1 MAPARD
7 RVDPRFA
14 AVPRATLSRIGWVSA
29 AIAVVLIW
37 LAVLGLQIGALRIGL
52 APQETALRTGRVQI
66 LECAGGSGLD
76 LTDSCRAEVLQ
87 WGPVQ
92 QRPTSFDLS
101 DSTTVT
107 VVSRRP
113 LAVGSEVDVASRS
126 ASTLVQVRP
135 RVGFARDHEVVMPLD
150 QAPLSSTA
158 KFAVYLGVGLVLPFA
173 AALGIRALLVAAA
186 VRRHSTRG

>member
-1 MAPARD
+1 MAAART
-7 RVDPRFA
+7 RVDPRLA
-14 AVPRATLSRIGWVSA
+14 GIPKTTLSRIGWASA
-29 AIAVVLIW
+29 AIAIVLIW
-37 LAVLGLQIGALRIGL
+37 LAVLGLQVAALRIGL
-52 APQETALRTGRVQI
+52 APQESVLREGRVQI
-66 LECAGGSGLD
+66 LDCAGPAGLD
-76 LTDSCRAEVLQ
+76 RTTSCRAEVLQ

-101 DSTTVT
+101 QDPTVT
-107 VVSRRP
+107 VVSREP
-113 LAVGSEVDVASRS
+113 LGIGSEVDVASRS

-150 QAPLSSTA
+150 QPPLPSAA

-186 VRRHSTRG
+186 IRRHPTSG